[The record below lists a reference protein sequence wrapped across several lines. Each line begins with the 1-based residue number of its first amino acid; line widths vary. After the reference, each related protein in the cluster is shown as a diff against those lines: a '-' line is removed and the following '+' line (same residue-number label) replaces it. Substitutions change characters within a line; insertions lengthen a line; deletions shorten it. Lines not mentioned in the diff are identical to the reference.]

1 MLIGIRWSGKYLYNM
16 VYVQSS
22 QRRRSSQSKFDNGS
36 KHYIFMSHLMPLT
49 NFMYFNS
56 HGNGPAVGSMS
67 KKPSKAENRR
77 EQRMKIREVEIES
90 IQNELKK
97 PSAEV
102 IQLKKDRKA
111 TNHQTATLKY
121 ACDLEA
127 RTQVHRILEILYD
140 SYNC

>member
-1 MLIGIRWSGKYLYNM
+1 
-16 VYVQSS
+16 
-22 QRRRSSQSKFDNGS
+22 
-36 KHYIFMSHLMPLT
+36 MPLT

-127 RTQVHRILEILYD
+127 RTQVHRILEILMTRTTAEVYLIYSNTIGNPREKVD
-140 SYNC
+140 D

>member
-1 MLIGIRWSGKYLYNM
+1 MY
-16 VYVQSS
+16 
-22 QRRRSSQSKFDNGS
+22 F
-36 KHYIFMSHLMPLT
+36 LMPVTNPVT
-49 NFMYFNS
+49 NFMYFHS
-56 HGNGPAVGSMS
+56 HGNGPAIGAMS
-67 KKPSKAENRR
+67 KKPSKAINRR

-111 TNHQTATLKY
+111 TNYQTATLKY

-127 RTQVHRILEILYD
+127 RTQVHDDVSQTSHNSDIR
-140 SYNC
+140 